1 MNAINPKDSKDTLS
15 KTPFKNFAVGVIV
28 MLIFLIGHSLF
39 AQVGVGNTNPQAQL
53 DISASNTT
61 SPTNQD
67 GILIPRVTNL
77 PADASMTAN
86 QDGILVFYDN
96 TGEDGKGF
104 YYWDDTAGDWIK
116 INAGIDQDNQTIDNF
131 SLVGTTLRLSLANDG
146 QPLQTVNLASLQD
159 GTGTDDQTIDNFSLS
174 GTTLRISLE
183 NDGQPLQTV
192 NLASLQ
198 DGTGTDDQNLT
209 AASLT
214 GTTLNLGIE
223 NGTGTSVNLAAL
235 QDGTGSDDQTID
247 NFSLVG
253 TTLRLSLENDGQP
266 LQTVNLASL
275 QDGTGTDDQN
285 IQNLAFNSS
294 TNILT
299 VGIENGTAQTV
310 DLSALNSGG
319 DITQIIA
326 GTGMTGGG
334 TTGAITVN
342 AVGTNGLLTYANDIR
357 LGGALTQNTTITN
370 NAFDMIFNVNG
381 SGTFKVQD
389 GGVDK
394 FEMNTFGDA
403 VFGGDLYLR
412 DENSNATST
421 ILARFIDSDDDGV
434 LEIFQGGSISN
445 RIHGNGTSFFNAGK
459 VAIGQ
464 TTADGFLE
472 ILAANNGTEPHIKLV
487 HNGASGARINFTNTA
502 TTSNVW
508 TLFGNT
514 DDIAT
519 NSVFNFFH
527 SGTGNIMQ
535 ITGDGKVAVGAAI
548 TEGTFN
554 VTGDTYHSDD
564 IYLRD
569 GAVNGGDIL
578 ARLYDSADDGV
589 LDIYSDNAVNHR
601 IHGNGETVFN
611 ELGFN
616 NTDVRIESDTRA
628 NMFLVDASDN
638 LVRIGNGAGGLAQQG
653 SVRTV
658 TSTTGTLNV
667 TVDYIANL
675 QSGTGSTVGL
685 GTAEFVTD
693 GGNQV
698 LMMDA
703 NLIPFN
709 DDDDGLGFSN
719 FRWTALWATD
729 GTINTSDLTLKK
741 DIEPLKYGLDQL
753 MDIETITYK
762 WKNGKTDDTKIGF
775 SAQNLQK
782 IIPEVVRD
790 YDLVKPDEKGSKPV
804 KVKSEVLGVYYSD
817 IIPVTVKAIQE
828 LNKKIET
835 LETENT
841 ILKDKL
847 SRLEALEARLLA
859 VEKNMNNVNTNTSV
873 SHRADE

>member
-1 MNAINPKDSKDTLS
+1 MKKFIPTL
-15 KTPFKNFAVGVIV
+15 FI
-28 MLIFLIGHSLF
+28 LLSLSLY

-285 IQNLAFNSS
+285 IQNLAFNTS

-310 DLSALNSGG
+310 DLSALDSGG
-319 DITQIIA
+319 DITQINA
-326 GTGMTGGG
+326 GNGLTGGG
-334 TTGAITVN
+334 TTGAVTIN
-342 AVGTNGLLTYANDIR
+342 AVGTNGITTNANDFR
-357 LGGALTQNTTITN
+357 LGGNLIQNTTITN

-514 DDIAT
+514 DDIAA

-569 GAVNGGDIL
+569 GAVNGGDVL
-578 ARLYDSADDGV
+578 ARLYDSDDDGV
-589 LDIYSDNAVNHR
+589 LDIYQNNLINHR

-611 ELGFN
+611 ELGTVNDFR
-616 NTDVRIESDTRA
+616 VESDTRP
-628 NMFLVDASDN
+628 NLFLVDSSDN
-638 LVRIGNGAGGLAQQG
+638 IVRIG
-653 SVRTV
+653 T
-658 TSTTGTLNV
+658 TTTGGIPENGNTRVVNGQTC
-667 TVDYIANL
+667 TVDYVADFELFTGNANTTI
-675 QSGTGSTVGL
+675 GIGSTEFLFDVGNLYMMIHGRLLPFDDNVRSL
-685 GTAEFVTD
+685 GT
-693 GGNQV
+693 
-698 LMMDA
+698 
-703 NLIPFN
+703 
-709 DDDDGLGFSN
+709 SN
-719 FRWTALWATD
+719 WRWQALWAGD
-729 GTINTSDLTLKK
+729 GTINTSDLRQKK
-741 DIEPLKYGLDQL
+741 NIKPLEYGLKEL
-753 MDIETITYK
+753 MQVETLTFN
-762 WKNGKTDDTKIGF
+762 WKTSSNPATKIGF
-775 SAQNLQK
+775 SAQNLLE
-782 IIPEVVRD
+782 ILPEVV
-790 YDLVKPDEKGSKPV
+790 VTEESVTIDEETGAEEMRPV
-804 KVKSEVLGVYYSD
+804 TNLGVYYSD

-847 SRLEALEARLLA
+847 SRLEAIEARLLA
-859 VEKNMNNVNTNTSV
+859 VEKNMNHVSTNTSV
-873 SHRADE
+873 SHTADE